1 MMDAVSVD
9 REEFPYKMKDLCD
22 RTGLDRQVIHFYI
35 QQGLLP
41 EGQKTGRNM
50 AYYNDSHVERIQL
63 IRQLQHER
71 FLPLKAIKAVLEQ
84 RDDAFSPGQRRILA
98 EMSRHLPLP
107 QNEEPA
113 MAETHEPEDITQV
126 GSDGRKLLPVEEVLK
141 RTGADPQDVP
151 DMVEIGVI
159 ATVEGP
165 NGEVLIPQEYYWRL
179 DLFGQFRRA
188 GFTREMGFRPQ
199 DFAMLDELV
208 GELFKQEVSLLTRR
222 LGHLP
227 PEEIAAMIK
236 RSLPIINAALSRVH
250 DFKVRGFF
258 AGL

>member
-1 MMDAVSVD
+1 MIDTVTVD
-9 REEFPYKMKDLCD
+9 REEFPFKMKDLCD

-50 AYYNDSHVERIQL
+50 AYYNDSHVERILL

-98 EMSRHLPLP
+98 EMKKHIPLP
-107 QNEEPA
+107 DNQEPA
-113 MAETHEPEDITQV
+113 FAETHEPAVHAHT
-126 GSDGRKLLPVEEVLK
+126 SLDGRKLLPVAEVLE
-141 RTGADPQDVP
+141 RTGADPQDP
-151 DMVEIGVI
+151 LDMVEIGVI

-165 NGEVLIPQEYYWRL
+165 NGEMLIPEEYYWRL
-179 DLFGQFRRA
+179 DLFGQLRRA
-188 GFTREMGFRPQ
+188 GFTRELGFKPQ
-199 DFAMLDELV
+199 DFQMLDELIS
-208 GELFKQEVSLLTRR
+208 ELFKQEVSLMTRR

-227 PEEIAAMIK
+227 PQEIATLIK
-236 RSLPIINAALSRVH
+236 RSLPILNAALARVH

-258 AGL
+258 AAL